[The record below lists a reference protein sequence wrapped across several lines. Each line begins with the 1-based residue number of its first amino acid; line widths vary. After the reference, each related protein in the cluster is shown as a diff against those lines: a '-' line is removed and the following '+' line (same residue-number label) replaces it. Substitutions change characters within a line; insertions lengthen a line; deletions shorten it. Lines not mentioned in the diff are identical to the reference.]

1 VARVFLTVGD
11 RYVVLVRER
20 VRPDPDEAER
30 RLGRPVR
37 AVFER
42 GVREGVLRADLTPQ
56 AQLELFSS
64 IITGALQAGLQRELG
79 IEEAAATLAS
89 FFLEGAR
96 GSGEDAAV
104 RS

>member
-1 VARVFLTVGD
+1 MFLTVAD

-20 VRPDPDEAER
+20 VRPNPDEAER
-30 RLGRPVR
+30 RVGGPLR

-42 GVREGVLRADLTPQ
+42 GIKEGVLRSDLAPQ
-56 AQLELFSS
+56 TQVRLFSS
-64 IITGALQAGLQRELG
+64 LVTGALQAGLQRELG

-96 GSGEDAAV
+96 AV